1 MLKPTLNFFLIVIVL
16 WGFKNKKN
24 DAFEHIKEKSTMLIV
39 KLPVL
44 QNYINKVF
52 PIPFLPI

>member
-24 DAFEHIKEKSTMLIV
+24 DSLQHIKKEYHAYCKIASITEL
-39 KLPVL
+39 
-44 QNYINKVF
+44 
-52 PIPFLPI
+52 